1 MKYIGKCSNFC
12 QLSCGIYTKSPTDH
26 QVNPEFSSVSDSDN
40 RKKQEQSQMVKTC
53 ETCGDKGFSRYLT
66 YSTGDTVEHM
76 YSSELPPDELPA
88 KMVMCGDEMTKFSGC
103 HPLRI
108 SYLSLPDASAIP
120 VAGPIWRGVFNTFGR
135 LCKSWKGME
144 AFIPKT
150 SHSEAVNIVHSMQP
164 TLYLDLKKRSQLW
177 PKNFDELGATDC
189 NIGLYIF
196 PQSARLWF
204 KSVAFL
210 WGAFKEKVS
219 SEIPSK
225 RVAKSR
231 GTKSKQWTT
240 LKKTKKAVSLVK
252 YDRLPSLRPECKRAR
267 SKRGKKA
274 RKCNDQEADM
284 FCQIFD
290 KPGQAETCT
299 DEPAVIASSGQ
310 ENTSL
315 LNDKIGT
322 LENIVEECIPRVAV
336 TIKEPKTV
344 AVDESE
350 KIVEIKTSGQGQAL
364 LPSLEVKQE
373 TPLEKGSCM
382 TSGLDLERKSSSPS
396 ISSTVFM
403 ELDDEETTI
412 SGSQNCI
419 EASVTTIPASNLEM
433 AGGEYHESSSNRSV
447 QHQL

>member
-1 MKYIGKCSNFC
+1 
-12 QLSCGIYTKSPTDH
+12 
-26 QVNPEFSSVSDSDN
+26 
-40 RKKQEQSQMVKTC
+40 MVKTC

-120 VAGPIWRGVFNTFGR
+120 VAGPIW
-135 LCKSWKGME
+135 
-144 AFIPKT
+144 
-150 SHSEAVNIVHSMQP
+150 
-164 TLYLDLKKRSQLW
+164 
-177 PKNFDELGATDC
+177 
-189 NIGLYIF
+189 
-196 PQSARLWF
+196 
-204 KSVAFL
+204 
-210 WGAFKEKVS
+210 
-219 SEIPSK
+219 
-225 RVAKSR
+225 
-231 GTKSKQWTT
+231 
-240 LKKTKKAVSLVK
+240 
-252 YDRLPSLRPECKRAR
+252 RPECKRAR

-433 AGGEYHESSSNRSV
+433 AGGEYHESSSNRSELESV
-447 QHQL
+447 HLSDLRHHHVNHLRNVLELAEGVGINVKWLWNRCDDLEKLDSHLTQYPILKSNLAQSEKDIQDKEKRLSLKRIMVGKLEDEIKLQEKEFESLKEYTEKLASSMQGFESICGSFHDKFVVDGLL